1 MARSI
6 LAIAL
11 AAALGAC
18 VIIGDA
24 DDPISAIRLAAPA
37 PNGTPEAVVVL
48 PGFGDDAERMRD
60 RGFAAAVQ
68 RAWPHADVLL
78 TNATFAYYSK
88 GSLVP
93 RLEQDVIAPARQ
105 RYAKVWLAGASMG
118 GSGTLL
124 YERQRPGQVAGLLL
138 MAPFLGDEDLLD
150 EVRAAGGILKWEPGP
165 PPAAV
170 DGENWQREIW
180 RVIKDWTRDPALA
193 RRAWLLVGTSDKL
206 LASARLAAPALPPAH
221 YVEVEGGHTWQVWAP
236 AAEMMLPRMRS
247 GA

>member
-18 VIIGDA
+18 IVLGDA
-24 DDPISAIRLAAPA
+24 DEPISTIRLAAPT

-88 GSLVP
+88 GVLVS

-118 GSGTLL
+118 GSGTVL
-124 YERQRPGQVAGLLL
+124 YEREHPGQLAGLLL
-138 MAPFLGDEDLLD
+138 MAPFLGDDELLD

-165 PPAAV
+165 KPAAV
-170 DGENWQREIW
+170 DGDNWQREIW
-180 RVIKDWTRDPALA
+180 RTIKDWSRDPALA
-193 RRAWLLVGTSDKL
+193 RRVWLLCGTSDKL
-206 LASARLAAPALPPAH
+206 IAPARLAAPALPAAH
-221 YVEVEGGHTWQVWAP
+221 FTEVEGGHKWEVWAP
-236 AAEMMLPRMRS
+236 AAEATLPRMRG